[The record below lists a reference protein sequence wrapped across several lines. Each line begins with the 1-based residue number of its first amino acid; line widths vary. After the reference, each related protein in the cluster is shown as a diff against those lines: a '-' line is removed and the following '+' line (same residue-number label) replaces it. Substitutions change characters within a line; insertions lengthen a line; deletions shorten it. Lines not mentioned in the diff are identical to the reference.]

1 VAKEQYVSALLG
13 MALLQDGTG
22 VAGKLMAKKPSYA
35 SEERVCSVDL
45 TIGWDL

>member
-1 VAKEQYVSALLG
+1 MVVGATISASLG
-13 MALLQDGTG
+13 MALLQDETG

-45 TIGWDL
+45 TIGW

>member
-1 VAKEQYVSALLG
+1 MAVGATISASLG
-13 MALLQDGTG
+13 MALLQDETG

-45 TIGWDL
+45 TSGWDL